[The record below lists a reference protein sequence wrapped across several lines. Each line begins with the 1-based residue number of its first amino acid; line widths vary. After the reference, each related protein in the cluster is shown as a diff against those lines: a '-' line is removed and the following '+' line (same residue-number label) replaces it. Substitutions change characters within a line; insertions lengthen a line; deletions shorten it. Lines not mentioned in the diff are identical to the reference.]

1 MNELLAEIAQ
11 KFEDHTFSM
20 EGKELTGRQLRELGF
35 MYDSI
40 RFDYLMNFY
49 EFYGYNENVHRHI
62 LRTYKN
68 SEFKPTMSEQK
79 LFFAMLCSHLNIS
92 PEVVVTH
99 V

>member
-11 KFEDHTFSM
+11 KFEEHTFSI
-20 EGKELTGRQLRELGF
+20 EGKEVTGRELRELGF

-49 EFYGYNENVHRHI
+49 EFYGYHEAVHKFIRRVYAENEFR
-62 LRTYKN
+62 
-68 SEFKPTMSEQK
+68 PTMSEQK
-79 LFFAMLCSHLNIS
+79 LFVSMLCNHLNIS
-92 PEVVVTH
+92 PEVVITH